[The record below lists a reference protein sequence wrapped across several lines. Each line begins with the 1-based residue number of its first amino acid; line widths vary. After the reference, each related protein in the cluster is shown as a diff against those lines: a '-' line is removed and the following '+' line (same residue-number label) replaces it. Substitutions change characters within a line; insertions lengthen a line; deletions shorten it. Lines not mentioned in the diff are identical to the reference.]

1 MVQVSYPGVYAVEIP
16 SGVRSISGV
25 STSIAVFVGMTKRGR
40 VFEPR
45 RVLGFKGYEDVYSA
59 DTSMGEMTDQVRQFF
74 LNGGEEAIIVRVA
87 HGAESSTLPLTN
99 EAGTTVMTVSARDE
113 GDQGRELRVRVD
125 YDTASPERT
134 FNLTIFRET
143 FDAAGLPVVE
153 QTEVFTELGID
164 PVGPRYVQTIVN
176 QKSQLATVA
185 VATTAVNAAATMAA
199 YSASARL
206 FANAAAAEAAIVS
219 AIGSGSAGAFTV
231 RVGSSP
237 TVTVQVDP
245 VGLDLNAVQAAIN
258 ARLAGHT
265 PITVAVSH
273 PTANGPLRFT
283 ASAAGHDVLLGPA
296 STLDIA
302 RALGLGT
309 EQGGIEVGSHAAARP
324 AASGLVS
331 RLHGAAA
338 GDLAALLNFGTATK
352 ADLDAVGV
360 TVDHPFTVPTASI
373 GYPSST
379 GTMTAGTRSA
389 TPSLANVQE
398 NLEAIAAAL
407 SAASSDWTATVHGHR
422 LVLRAVYGAAS
433 SGTGAGFTSSD
444 PSLTAANQIYA
455 SVTGRPSA
463 GSLTGGTD
471 GSAPELADYATA
483 YDRIDQEVDLF
494 NLLVLPHSAADTSV
508 PSTRS
513 TLWGP
518 ASSFCVSRRAV
529 LLVDPEPI
537 LPTTDAMLAEIK
549 NLRIGV
555 AKDHAAVYWPRVTIS
570 SGGVRKNVDASGSIA
585 GLMARIDGSRGV
597 WKAPAGLEGDLRGVL
612 GVETALS
619 DKQNGLLNPQAINVL
634 RSFPNG
640 IVSWGARTMDGFDNS
655 GNNDY
660 RYLPPRRLA
669 LYIEESLV
677 RGLRFAVFEP
687 NDEPLWAQIRLA
699 AGAFMNGLFRRGAFA
714 GKTASNAYAVK
725 ADSETT
731 TQADIDRGIVN
742 VLILFAPVKPAE
754 FIVIRL
760 QQKAGQVQV

>member
-1 MVQVSYPGVYAVEIP
+1 MVQVSYPGVYAVEVP

-59 DTSMGEMTDQVRQFF
+59 DTSLGETTDQVRQFF

-87 HGAESSTLPLTN
+87 HGAQSSTLPLTN
-99 EAGTTVMTVSARDE
+99 EAGATVMTVSARDE

-134 FNLTIFRET
+134 FNLTVFRET

-176 QKSQLATVA
+176 QQSQLATVA
-185 VATTAVNAAATMAA
+185 VDTTAVNAAATMAA

-206 FANAAAAEAAIVS
+206 FVNAAAAEAAIVS

-237 TVTVQVDP
+237 IVTVQLDP
-245 VGLDLNAVQAAIN
+245 AGLDLNAVQTAIN
-258 ARLAGHT
+258 TRLAGHT

-273 PTANGPLRFT
+273 PTPNGPLRFT

-302 RALGLGT
+302 RTLGLGT

-338 GDLAALLNFGTATK
+338 GDLVALLNFGTATK

-422 LVLRAVYGAAS
+422 LVLRAVYGTAS
-433 SGTGAGFTSSD
+433 AGTGAGFTSSD

-455 SVTGRPSA
+455 SVTGGPSA

-494 NLLVLPHSAADTSV
+494 NLLVLPHSAADTAV

-529 LLVDPEPI
+529 LLVDPEPVQA
-537 LPTTDAMLAEIK
+537 TTDAMLNEIK
-549 NLRIGV
+549 NLRVGV

-570 SGGVRKNVDASGSIA
+570 SGGVRKNVDASGSIS

-669 LYIEESLV
+669 LFIEESLV

-714 GKTASNAYAVK
+714 GKTASTAYAVK